1 MRDAPKLTEDERLV
15 LEALDEAL
23 ARDGITPPAALNLPR
38 SVPSVTT
45 WDAFQCAY
53 ETIEPPGG
61 PSSDEYRAKR
71 QRLADALIDRKVVE
85 MRTLGDNRYIWKNG
99 ADSAEAS
106 TSDARLNGGRDSQ
119 AGPKPKS
126 RDMNDALLAGD
137 PPVTQLVRY
146 DAACRALA
154 DARSV
159 DEVKD
164 VRDVAMA
171 MKLYAKQ
178 AKNRDLEADA
188 YELRIRA
195 ERRLGE
201 MIAAQKE
208 TVGLNRGALVG
219 GTSREPPRDTR
230 PTLAEAGIDKKLS
243 SRAQKMH
250 ALPTAAFE
258 EMVAEGRNEVQRSAE
273 KRVIKAVEIAE
284 ARASYESRA
293 EAGGRVEDLV
303 ALAASGKRF
312 AVVLADPPWEFET
325 YSRKGKE
332 RSAERHYNTMT
343 LDDIKALPVAS
354 LAADDCALFLWAT
367 WPMLPQALAAIGS
380 WGFAYQTAAFVWVKT
395 RGNGSLHTGLGYHT
409 RANSEPV
416 LLATRGSPLR
426 LAMDIRQVVV
436 EPVGAHSAKPDEVA
450 RRIER
455 LYAGDYLELFARAER
470 PGWTTWGNEIAR
482 EVTA

>member
-106 TSDARLNGGRDSQ
+106 TSDARLNGGRVPR

-201 MIAAQKE
+201 TIAAQKE
-208 TVGLNRGALVG
+208 SGGL
-219 GTSREPPRDTR
+219 
-230 PTLAEAGIDKKLS
+230 
-243 SRAQKMH
+243 
-250 ALPTAAFE
+250 
-258 EMVAEGRNEVQRSAE
+258 
-273 KRVIKAVEIAE
+273 KR
-284 ARASYESRA
+284 R
-293 EAGGRVEDLV
+293 
-303 ALAASGKRF
+303 
-312 AVVLADPPWEFET
+312 
-325 YSRKGKE
+325 
-332 RSAERHYNTMT
+332 
-343 LDDIKALPVAS
+343 
-354 LAADDCALFLWAT
+354 
-367 WPMLPQALAAIGS
+367 
-380 WGFAYQTAAFVWVKT
+380 
-395 RGNGSLHTGLGYHT
+395 
-409 RANSEPV
+409 
-416 LLATRGSPLR
+416 
-426 LAMDIRQVVV
+426 
-436 EPVGAHSAKPDEVA
+436 
-450 RRIER
+450 
-455 LYAGDYLELFARAER
+455 
-470 PGWTTWGNEIAR
+470 
-482 EVTA
+482 